1 MYKPFWDQIID
12 EMRKSSSQGDSGMY
26 LDQVFYISSEEG
38 KLTLGTPSKFFKD
51 RLENLGFCRKVESG
65 LLEKTGSKVAVKID
79 IKQPDSSNAEPEA
92 SKKAESAPIPAPAKN
107 HPALKEDFTFKNFV
121 ISTNNELAAN
131 AAMAISKSPGKA
143 YNPFLIYGGV
153 GLGKTHLMQ
162 AIGNEIY
169 RRTPEKKV
177 VYVTAENFT
186 NEFIEA
192 LRQRKISAF
201 KNKYRGVDV
210 LLIDDIH
217 FFQGK
222 DQVQEELFNTFNAL
236 HEVNKQIVFTCDRH
250 PSELKDLTER
260 MKSRFLSGLLADLK
274 IPDFEARMAI
284 LKNKSL
290 LRGHVIKDEVLE
302 FIAKNVTSSVRE
314 MESALTKIIA
324 YSDLVRKDVTLE
336 VAKEQL
342 SYLMV
347 TRPENVSIDRIIK
360 AVAEN
365 FNIASSDIR
374 GRKRTKNIAWP
385 RQIAMYIINH
395 LGEYSM
401 NEIGNE
407 FGKDHTTVI
416 YAIQKVEDSIKSN
429 PMLEPMIQK
438 IEAEIKE
445 ASEKG

>member
-1 MYKPFWDQIID
+1 MYKLFWNQIID
-12 EMRKSSSQGDSGMY
+12 DMRKSTSPDEGGMY
-26 LDQVFYISSEEG
+26 LDQVFYISSAEG
-38 KLTLGTPSKFFKD
+38 VLTLGTPSKLVKD
-51 RLENLGFCRKVESG
+51 RLESQGFKKR
-65 LLEKTGSKVAVKID
+65 LEAELAERTGANVTVNIE
-79 IKQPDSSNAEPEA
+79 IKQQEMTEPSTEAPKKVGNVTAEP
-92 SKKAESAPIPAPAKN
+92 KN
-107 HPALKEDFTFKNFV
+107 HPALKEEFTFKNFV
-121 ISTNNELAAN
+121 ISSSNELAAN

-162 AIGNEIY
+162 AIGNDIY

-186 NEFIEA
+186 NEFIA
-192 LRQRKISAF
+192 AIRQSRASAF
-201 KNKYRGVDV
+201 KNKYRGADI

-222 DQVQEELFNTFNAL
+222 EAVQEELFNTFNAL
-236 HEVNKQIVFTCDRH
+236 YEVNKQIVFTCDRH
-250 PSELKDLTER
+250 PSELKNLTER
-260 MKSRFLSGLLADLK
+260 MKSRFNSGLPADIK
-274 IPDFEARMAI
+274 MPDFEARMAI

-290 LRGHVIKDEVLE
+290 LQGHVIKDEVLE

-342 SYLMV
+342 SYLV
-347 TRPENVSIDRIIK
+347 ATRPENVSIDRIIK

-429 PMLEPMIQK
+429 PTIEPMIQK